1 MTSIYQYHSY
11 HGYRWWYGYSLQLPS
26 TIETGD
32 RWLQVVRLHL
42 QQVWC
47 NSHLAPRPSQ
57 IAASSIPIPDPEL
70 GADSVGYT
78 VSPTSIPGGSRHHTP
93 SPWDMRPADH
103 DGQQWPYIIVASV
116 SSVLRPGVPA
126 SSSSHK
132 LLQEDL
138 TSTGTVLAVHW
149 CETTQQQCWTYH
161 TYCYL

>member
-32 RWLQVVRLHL
+32 RWLLVVRLHL

-93 SPWDMRPADH
+93 PPWDMRPADH